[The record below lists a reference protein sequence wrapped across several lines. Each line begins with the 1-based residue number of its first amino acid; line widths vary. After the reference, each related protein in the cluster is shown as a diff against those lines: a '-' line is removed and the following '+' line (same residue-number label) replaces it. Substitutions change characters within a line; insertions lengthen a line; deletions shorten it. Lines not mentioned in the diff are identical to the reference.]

1 VSKHLGFNFSSN
13 EVRWPARR
21 SIN

>member
-1 VSKHLGFNFSSN
+1 VSKHLGFNLSSN
-13 EVRWPARR
+13 EVRWSARR

>member
-1 VSKHLGFNFSSN
+1 VSKLLGFNLSSN